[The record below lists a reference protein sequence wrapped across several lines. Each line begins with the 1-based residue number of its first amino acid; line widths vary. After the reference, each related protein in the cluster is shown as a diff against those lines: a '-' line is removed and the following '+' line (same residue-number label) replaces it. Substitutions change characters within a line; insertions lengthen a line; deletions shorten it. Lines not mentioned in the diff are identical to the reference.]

1 MVSSEAL
8 EDEVRRNPCPER
20 RWEAQATLS
29 LAITSIRIDR
39 TIALR
44 AQNLVGLGYG
54 PFDAL
59 YVAAAESACADVLLT
74 TDDRL

>member
-1 MVSSEAL
+1 MELFSSEAL
-8 EDEVRRNPCPER
+8 EDAVRRNPSTER
-20 RWEAQATLS
+20 QWESQATLS

-39 TIALR
+39 TIVLR

-59 YVAAAESACADVLLT
+59 HVAAAESACSDAL
-74 TDDRL
+74 